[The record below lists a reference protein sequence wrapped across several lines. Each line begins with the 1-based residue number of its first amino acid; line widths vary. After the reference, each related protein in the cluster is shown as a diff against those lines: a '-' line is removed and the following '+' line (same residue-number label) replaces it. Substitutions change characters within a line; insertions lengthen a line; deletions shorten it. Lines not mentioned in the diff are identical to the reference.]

1 MIEHGKKYR
10 NAKDKLKASL
20 QKTSTVSAKEAFKK
34 IKELAYVKFDES
46 VDVSVNLGID
56 ASKGEQVVRGSV
68 ALPHGTGKKTRILVF
83 AEGVK
88 ADEARAAGA
97 DYVGF
102 DELVDKIS
110 GGWIDFEY
118 TVATPDLMPK
128 LGKLAKVLGPKG
140 LLPNKKLGT
149 VTDDIG
155 SVVKEL
161 KKGKSF
167 FKNDKYGLVHF
178 GVGKVSFDTDKLYEN
193 FIEFM
198 KILASSKPSSS
209 KGKFIRKITVSSTMG
224 IGVHVDVDSLS

>member
-1 MIEHGKKYR
+1 MINHGKKYR
-10 NAKDKLKASL
+10 NAKETLNKQVALSG
-20 QKTSTVSAKEAFKK
+20 KEALKK
-34 IKELAYVKFDES
+34 VKDLAFVKFDES

-68 ALPHGTGKKTRILVF
+68 ALPHGTGKKTRVLVF

-88 ADEARAAGA
+88 ADEAKAAGA

-102 DELVDKIS
+102 EDLVDKIS
-110 GGWIDFEY
+110 DGWIDFEY
-118 TVATPDLMPK
+118 TVATPDLMTR

-149 VTDDIG
+149 VTDDVAA
-155 SVVKEL
+155 VVKEL
-161 KKGKSF
+161 KRGKAF

-178 GVGKVSFDTDKLYEN
+178 AIGKVSFGADALHEN
-193 FIEFM
+193 FVEFL
-198 KILASSKPSSS
+198 KVLASAKPSAS

-224 IGVHVDVDSLS
+224 VGINVDVDNF

>member
-1 MIEHGKKYR
+1 MFVHGKKYR
-10 NAKDKLKASL
+10 KAKDALKKQVALSG
-20 QKTSTVSAKEAFKK
+20 KEAIAKV
-34 IKELAYVKFDES
+34 KELAFAKFNES

-56 ASKGEQVVRGSV
+56 ASRGEQVVRGSV
-68 ALPHGTGKKTRILVF
+68 VLPHGTGKKIRILVF

-102 DELVDKIS
+102 EDLVEKIL
-110 GGWIDFEY
+110 GGWVDFEY

-149 VTDDIG
+149 VSEDVA

-161 KKGKSF
+161 KRGKSF

-178 GVGKVSFDTDKLYEN
+178 ALGKVSFDAATLHEN
-193 FIEFM
+193 MVEFL
-198 KILASSKPSSS
+198 KVLGSAKPSAS
-209 KGKFIRKITVSSTMG
+209 KGKFIRKITVSSSMGVG
-224 IGVHVDVDSLS
+224 IGVDIDNFA

>member
-1 MIEHGKKYR
+1 MINHGKKYR
-10 NAKDKLKASL
+10 KAKETLNKQVALPGKAAL
-20 QKTSTVSAKEAFKK
+20 QKV
-34 IKELAYVKFDES
+34 KELAFVKFDES

-68 ALPHGTGKKTRILVF
+68 ALPHGTGKKTRVLVF

-102 DELVDKIS
+102 EDLVEKIS

-118 TVATPDLMPK
+118 TVATPDLMPR

-149 VTDDIG
+149 VTDDVA
-155 SVVKEL
+155 SVVREL
-161 KKGKSF
+161 KRGKAF

-178 GVGKVSFDTDKLYEN
+178 AIGKVSFGADVLHEN
-193 FIEFM
+193 LVEFLRV
-198 KILASSKPSSS
+198 LASAKPSAS
-209 KGKFIRKITVSSTMG
+209 KGKFIRKVTISSTMG
-224 IGVHVDVDSLS
+224 IGISVDVDNF